1 MSLQIL
7 ASFSSRWPSGLVGA
21 VVIGLALASSAQAH
35 TTVKA
40 QTTEGVRDDNAL
52 RIGHGCE
59 GDRGI
64 VAQSVVFPTDAPD
77 ITSSDPGVT
86 IGALSDVIVQGSIA
100 GLAQSIQDRSIFALQ
115 DEKVDANGNVVG
127 FHARAGY
134 LRPNLVGR
142 VPFQFSA
149 PTFVAS
155 SCAKRL
161 LVQIAIADICS
172 ARPPIFDPA
181 KLNLWIPDNG
191 SRFAIEGAAAGVEE
205 IGGAATLVVNRNLA
219 SNALPT
225 ACGAGYDVIVTP
237 SAAQVDRDLP
247 IPGYWPGRGGRGHL
261 VAEDLR

>member
-1 MSLQIL
+1 MRAQMPSSI
-7 ASFSSRWPSGLVGA
+7 SSRRPIRLIGA
-21 VVIGLALASSAQAH
+21 IAIGLALASSADAH

-40 QTTEGVRDDNAL
+40 QAIEGVREDNAL

-59 GDRGI
+59 GNRGI

-77 ITSSDPGVT
+77 VTTSSPGIT
-86 IGALSDVIVQGSIA
+86 IASLSDVIVQGSLA
-100 GLAQSIQDRSIFALQ
+100 GLAQSIQDRNIFALQ

-127 FHARAGY
+127 FHARAGH

-149 PTFVAS
+149 PTFVAG

-172 ARPPIFDPA
+172 ARPPVFDPT

-191 SRFAIEGAAAGVEE
+191 SRFAVEGAAAGVEE
-205 IGGAATLVVNRNLA
+205 IGGAATLIVNRNLA
-219 SNALPT
+219 SNPLPS
-225 ACGAGYDVIVTP
+225 ACGAGYDVTITP

-247 IPGYWPGRGGRGHL
+247 IPSYWPGRGGRGHP

>member
-1 MSLQIL
+1 MRTQIL
-7 ASFSSRWPSGLVGA
+7 SSIVSRDSTRWIGA
-21 VVIGLALASSAQAH
+21 LAIALALASSADAH
-35 TTVKA
+35 TSVKA
-40 QTTEGVRDDNAL
+40 QAVEGVRDDNAF

-59 GDRGI
+59 GNRGI

-77 ITSSDPGVT
+77 LTASAPGVT
-86 IGALSDVIVQGSIA
+86 IGALSDVIVQGSLA
-100 GLAQSIQDRSIFALQ
+100 GLAQSIQDRSIFTLQ
-115 DEKVDANGNVVG
+115 DEKVDANGNVIG

-149 PTFVAS
+149 PNFVPG

-161 LVQIAIADICS
+161 LVEIAIADICS

-191 SRFAIEGAAAGVEE
+191 SRFAVEGAAAGVEE
-205 IGGAATLVVNRNLA
+205 IGGAATLIVNRDLA
-219 SNALPT
+219 NNALPT
-225 ACGAGYDVIVTP
+225 ACGSGYDVIVSP

-247 IPGYWPGRGGRGHL
+247 IPGYWPGRAGRGSS
-261 VAEDLR
+261 VEDLR